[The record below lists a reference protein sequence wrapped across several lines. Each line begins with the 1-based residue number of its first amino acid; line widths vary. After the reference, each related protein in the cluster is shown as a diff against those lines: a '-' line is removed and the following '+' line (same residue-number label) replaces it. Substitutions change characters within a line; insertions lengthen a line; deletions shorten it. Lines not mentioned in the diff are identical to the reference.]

1 MELYKNLELHCAVIG
16 AEGGP
21 WEWTVNTSRFLRRAL
36 VIIGID
42 SREGLCICAT
52 IHVLFCYIMGLVK
65 RYVGFRA
72 LLLDFMDMETE
83 NLADGHIHNL
93 TLTFNPSCYLSCLLQ
108 NLDILLLLLLRFLP
122 GLLPMKPFSLPCH
135 ADPLK
140 KAYSLRLLPSSRSLQ
155 PNSRNLFF
163 QQLERFSWQVLLFPR
178 PPRASLSGASRLLFA
193 HGAVSGPPPFPFAA
207 NP

>member
-1 MELYKNLELHCAVIG
+1 MGRKGRVSGALREWTFQIFRKIKIGKKKLDELYKNLELHCAVIG

-72 LLLDFMDMETE
+72 LLLKFMDMETK
-83 NLADGHIHNL
+83 NLADGHIDNL
-93 TLTFNPSCYLSCLLQ
+93 TLTFNPSCYLSCLL
-108 NLDILLLLLLRFLP
+108 
-122 GLLPMKPFSLPCH
+122 
-135 ADPLK
+135 
-140 KAYSLRLLPSSRSLQ
+140 
-155 PNSRNLFF
+155 
-163 QQLERFSWQVLLFPR
+163 
-178 PPRASLSGASRLLFA
+178 
-193 HGAVSGPPPFPFAA
+193 
-207 NP
+207 